1 MHEILP
7 MSNCEVTANRS
18 RRGVLRIRGSHERTH
33 NLPRLLGALNDED
46 QHGTLGY
53 ELDELDVVGLTQV
66 LGVMTFGRRSVNR
79 AQLTRDDAQL
89 FGFEATD
96 DLTDEAARNAVGL
109 HNKKR
114 SIHNGAI

>member
-1 MHEILP
+1 
-7 MSNCEVTANRS
+7 
-18 RRGVLRIRGSHERTH
+18 
-33 NLPRLLGALNDED
+33 
-46 QHGTLGY
+46 LGY

-96 DLTDEAARNAVGL
+96 DLTDEARATPSGFTIKSVLSTTEQSNSR
-109 HNKKR
+109 
-114 SIHNGAI
+114 